1 MGDEAFAVFLPWVVF
16 AVVDRW
22 DGRGV
27 TWGAIGA
34 LITVAALAATSTRDF
49 RSPNTILR
57 GAAIWFTLLAIAGF
71 FYGSPTSFL
80 GGHGRAIADAGFA
93 VIAFASLAFT
103 PISEHYV
110 KLRVR
115 PSLWKAPGFDRLNTL
130 ITLIWGATFALVSCS
145 YLAAA
150 WADSGPGYTVFAW
163 VLPIALGA
171 VALHR
176 SHIAGED
183 FIEQNTTRLD
193 SHALLDLAFGLD
205 AARYE

>member
-22 DGRGV
+22 NGQGV

-57 GAAIWFTLLAIAGF
+57 GAAIWFTLLAVAGF
-71 FYGSPTSFL
+71 FYGSPTGFI

-93 VIAFASLAFT
+93 VIAFGSLAFT
-103 PISEHYV
+103 PISEHYT

-115 PSLWKAPGFDRLNTL
+115 PRLWKAPGFDDLNTFV
-130 ITLIWGATFALVSCS
+130 TMIWGATFALVSLS
-145 YLAAA
+145 YVVAS
-150 WADSGPGYTVFAW
+150 WVDSKPAYTVFAW
-163 VLPIALGA
+163 VVPIALGA
-171 VALHR
+171 IALHR
-176 SHIAGED
+176 SRIAGED
-183 FIEQNTTRLD
+183 FVEESGTRLD
-193 SHALLDLAFGLD
+193 SNALFDLALGLD
-205 AARYE
+205 AARNE